1 MVYTS
6 KIYLPILKTNIRIK
20 PLKNKNYFEILKFII
35 SKDDEGLH
43 QYFEWLLN
51 DLIIEKNVIS
61 NLTSLEKF
69 LIMLDVRSLS
79 LGDKISMNTSNN
91 IKIDLLLST
100 IKNNILDKIKELEL
114 TKIFNFYNNK
124 ITFNL
129 PKSFVIN
136 DIDKIYT
143 EIIDNIQIDDNLL
156 NFNSLTDEE
165 KDIIINNIP
174 ANISVEMFNFIKNI
188 QNTFNNIT
196 IISENEKIG
205 IQKVPLNVFDNTMFY
220 FIKTLYGEELY
231 NFYETE
237 FNMIYKMHF
246 THEHYMD
253 LTPNECRIY
262 INFYNEDIKKQ
273 EEAQSKQSST
283 SKVSKPSIPSIPKI
297 K

>member
-20 PLKNKNYFEILKFII
+20 SLKNKNYFEILKFVI
-35 SKDDEGLH
+35 SKDDDGLN
-43 QYFEWLLN
+43 QYFEWLLK
-51 DLIIEKNVIS
+51 DLIIEKDIIS
-61 NLTSLEKF
+61 NLTGLEKF
-69 LIMLDVRSLS
+69 LIMLDIRSLS
-79 LGDKISMNTSNN
+79 LGDKISMNTNNN

-100 IKNNILDKIKELEL
+100 IKNNIIDKIKELEL
-114 TKIFNFYNNK
+114 TKIFNFNNNK
-124 ITFNL
+124 ITFSL
-129 PKSFVIN
+129 PKSFIIN

-165 KDIIINNIP
+165 KDSIISNIP
-174 ANISVEMFNFIKNI
+174 ANISVEMFNFIKKI
-188 QNTFNNIT
+188 QNKFDYIT
-196 IISENEKIG
+196 IISENENIGLQKI
-205 IQKVPLNVFDNTMFY
+205 PLNVFDNTMFY

-273 EEAQSKQSST
+273 EEAQNKQSSS
-283 SKVSKPSIPSIPKI
+283 SKVSKPSMPSMPKI